1 MRRPEQG
8 AGTLEAELRALDKS
22 TESLFDLAPNYEQFS
37 KKAGDEAPSRAM
49 TIMSDST
56 KSERG
61 IKRKSP
67 TSGLAVRW

>member
-49 TIMSDST
+49 T
-56 KSERG
+56 
-61 IKRKSP
+61 P
-67 TSGLAVRW
+67 